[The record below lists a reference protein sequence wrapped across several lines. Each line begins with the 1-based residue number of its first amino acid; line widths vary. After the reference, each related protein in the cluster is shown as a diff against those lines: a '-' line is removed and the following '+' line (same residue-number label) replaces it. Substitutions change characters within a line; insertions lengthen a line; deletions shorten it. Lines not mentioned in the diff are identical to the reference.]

1 MKGRRVTDRVIT
13 LTNRVEIAIQLLG
26 PPQVTLGG
34 SLAEAPRGRKV
45 WALLGYLLRS
55 EGRPR
60 REAVAGLLFPEADDP
75 LGALRSTLFQIRR
88 LLDSRHAVG
97 GDPIELL
104 LPEGALVD
112 VDVLL
117 RGARHDA
124 VSLPRLG
131 RPFLEGVNPAAG
143 ATFELWLENER
154 RHIAGATEGVIHE
167 AALATLA
174 HGDTST
180 ALDLASRLVELNPLD
195 ENAQVLYV
203 RCLATA
209 GHVERARRQV
219 ESCTNLFR
227 RDLGVDPSPALR
239 EAAEARPPQIRSR
252 GRAAVLAQLEA
263 GEAAFAAGAV
273 NAGLGILQQAVV
285 DAGGDASADLLAR
298 ALVTLGSALVHAARG
313 SDEEGA
319 AVLHRAIEAAEAS
332 GDARLAATAHRELG
346 YVELLRGQYAR
357 ADAWLIRA
365 AELAD
370 PDSEERAWI
379 LAVHGA
385 SQTDT
390 GDHAGARDRLS
401 EGADLAHAA
410 PATRAEAWVRSFLGR
425 LALLREELGVARN
438 ELQRSIAIAQT
449 DTWNAFLPWPEAL
462 LAEVDLKQGHIDQA
476 SVSFEHAFAMGC
488 QLGDPCWESVAAR
501 GLGLVAAS
509 SGELE
514 RAVELLQDAPRRC
527 RRLPDSYRWIE
538 AYAMAAL
545 GELAVDAGLEAAPS
559 WVTQLETLASRHG
572 MRELVATA
580 ATLRA
585 RLGEPQA
592 LETATLVAQAVDNP
606 ALHRRLSAQRPGQLQ
621 R

>member
-55 EGRPR
+55 EGHPR

-263 GEAAFAAGAV
+263 GEAAFAAGARHPGKRPRPRRPRERRGGRGCTPPG
-273 NAGLGILQQAVV
+273 NRGGGGIRRRPACGYRPPRARLRGAPARPVRQSRRLAHPS
-285 DAGGDASADLLAR
+285 GG
-298 ALVTLGSALVHAARG
+298 ARG
-313 SDEEGA
+313 S
-319 AVLHRAIEAAEAS
+319 R
-332 GDARLAATAHRELG
+332 
-346 YVELLRGQYAR
+346 Q
-357 ADAWLIRA
+357 
-365 AELAD
+365 
-370 PDSEERAWI
+370 
-379 LAVHGA
+379 
-385 SQTDT
+385 
-390 GDHAGARDRLS
+390 
-401 EGADLAHAA
+401 
-410 PATRAEAWVRSFLGR
+410 
-425 LALLREELGVARN
+425 
-438 ELQRSIAIAQT
+438 
-449 DTWNAFLPWPEAL
+449 
-462 LAEVDLKQGHIDQA
+462 
-476 SVSFEHAFAMGC
+476 
-488 QLGDPCWESVAAR
+488 
-501 GLGLVAAS
+501 
-509 SGELE
+509 
-514 RAVELLQDAPRRC
+514 
-527 RRLPDSYRWIE
+527 
-538 AYAMAAL
+538 
-545 GELAVDAGLEAAPS
+545 
-559 WVTQLETLASRHG
+559 
-572 MRELVATA
+572 
-580 ATLRA
+580 
-585 RLGEPQA
+585 
-592 LETATLVAQAVDNP
+592 
-606 ALHRRLSAQRPGQLQ
+606 
-621 R
+621 